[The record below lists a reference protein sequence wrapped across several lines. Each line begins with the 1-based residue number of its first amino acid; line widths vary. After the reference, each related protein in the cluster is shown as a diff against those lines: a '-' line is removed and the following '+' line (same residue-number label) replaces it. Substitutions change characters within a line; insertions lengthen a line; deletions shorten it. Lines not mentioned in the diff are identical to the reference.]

1 MHIMILGAAG
11 MIGRKLATALA
22 TASHGISIARMTLA
36 DAVLPAAPAF
46 AGRID
51 TVALDFASPGAP
63 AALLKGRPDIIF
75 HLAAVVSAEAEAD
88 FAKGYAVNLD
98 ATRALFDAIRQMP
111 DYHPRVIFASSTA
124 VFGAPFPD
132 PIPDDFHL
140 TPRSSYGIQ
149 KAMTELLLADYTR
162 RGFLDGIALRLPTI
176 CIRPGLPNKAASSF
190 FSGILREPLNGQR
203 AVLPVRD
210 SLRHW
215 FASPQSAVGFFLHA
229 ADLDLG
235 LVGPNRA
242 LNMPGLSATVAEQ
255 IDALRRVAGQSAV
268 DLIDVTP
275 DPIIAAIV
283 ETWPTRFDTLRATA
297 LGFVAERTFDE
308 IVGVY
313 LQHDR

>member
-1 MHIMILGAAG
+1 MHILILGAAG

-88 FAKGYAVNLD
+88 FAKGYSVNLD

-313 LQHDR
+313 LQSDR

>member
-1 MHIMILGAAG
+1 MHILILGAAG

-51 TVALDFASPGAP
+51 TVALDFAFPGAP

-88 FAKGYAVNLD
+88 FAKGYSVNLD

-149 KAMTELLLADYTR
+149 KAMTEMLLADYTR

-308 IVGVY
+308 IVRVY
-313 LQHDR
+313 LQSDR

>member
-1 MHIMILGAAG
+1 MHILILGAAG

-88 FAKGYAVNLD
+88 FAKGYSVNLD

-149 KAMTELLLADYTR
+149 KAMTEMLLADYTR

-308 IVGVY
+308 IVRVY
-313 LQHDR
+313 LQSDR

>member
-1 MHIMILGAAG
+1 MHILILGAAG

-51 TVALDFASPGAP
+51 TVALDFASPDAP
-63 AALLKGRPDIIF
+63 ASLLTGRPDIIF

-88 FAKGYAVNLD
+88 FAKGYSVNLD

-149 KAMTELLLADYTR
+149 KAMTEMLLADYTR

-308 IVGVY
+308 IVRVY
-313 LQHDR
+313 LQSDR

>member
-1 MHIMILGAAG
+1 MHILILGAAG

-51 TVALDFASPGAP
+51 TVALDFAFPGAP

-88 FAKGYAVNLD
+88 FAKGYSVNLD

-313 LQHDR
+313 LQSDR